1 VVLAVNFKHLYG
13 VGAGGVA
20 KPDEFKDPKKAAIR
34 EFEKETGFTIP
45 EDRLDEVKYCGS
57 TVTTDFRGLGPRV
70 CHEWALFLDD
80 ESYEKVI
87 RSRPKPK
94 HRTEVVCFAVNCVSM
109 RQCSLRRNVVAVLS
123 W

>member
-1 VVLAVNFKHLYG
+1 LDSTYQYHCVLYG
-13 VGAGGVA
+13 VGAGGRA
-20 KPDEFKDPKKAAIR
+20 EPGEDPKTAAIR
-34 EFEKETGFTIP
+34 EFEEETGFTIP
-45 EDRLDEVKYCGS
+45 KDRKDEVKFCGS
-57 TVTTDFRGLGPRV
+57 SVTTDFRGLGPRV

-94 HRTEVVCFAVNCVSM
+94 HRTEVVCFVVNCLSM
-109 RQCSLRRNVVAVLS
+109 RLRLSRRNVVAVLS